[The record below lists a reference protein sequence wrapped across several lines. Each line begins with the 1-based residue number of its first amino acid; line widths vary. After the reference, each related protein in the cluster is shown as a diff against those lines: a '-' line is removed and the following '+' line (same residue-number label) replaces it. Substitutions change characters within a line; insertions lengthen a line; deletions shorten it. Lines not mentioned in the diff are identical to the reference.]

1 MYSFGIA
8 VWEMLARSRPII
20 GKANI
25 DFAILYATVKGR
37 SLKVRCEQL
46 CGLGVSNYV
55 GWGWV
60 GLIQLLA
67 MGGAVRCAGYGWG

>member
-37 SLKVRCEQL
+37 S
-46 CGLGVSNYV
+46 GVSNYAADKAAMG
-55 GWGWV
+55 GWGCKVCWV
-60 GLIQLLA
+60 GLIL
-67 MGGAVRCAGYGWG
+67 V

>member
-37 SLKVRCEQL
+37 SGE
-46 CGLGVSNYV
+46 
-55 GWGWV
+55 V
-60 GLIQLLA
+60 GLIQLLWV
-67 MGGAVRCAGYGWG
+67 GGAVRCAGWG